1 MIGNVIRL
9 FLDYFVL
16 SSASALASRVMAC
29 RGFPWRL
36 WGVKVQSGF
45 RCTGPVKISDGLPK
59 SIGRNFLCIGQ
70 LLLGGRVIIGD
81 NVALNQ
87 NVFIV
92 GGEGKLIKI
101 GNNVLIG
108 PNVVLRS
115 SDHRFTDVDTPI
127 RLQGHNEGEITIE
140 DDVWLGANVV
150 VTKDVR
156 IGRGC
161 VIGAGSIVTRDL
173 PPNSIAV
180 GVPAR
185 VVSSRGGLNV

>member
-1 MIGNVIRL
+1 
-9 FLDYFVL
+9 
-16 SSASALASRVMAC
+16 
-29 RGFPWRL
+29 
-36 WGVKVQSGF
+36 
-45 RCTGPVKISDGLPK
+45 
-59 SIGRNFLCIGQ
+59 
-70 LLLGGRVIIGD
+70 LGGRVVIGD

-92 GGEGKLIKI
+92 GGEGKSIKI

-156 IGRGC
+156 IGHGC